1 MPVVW
6 HCGFNGIVNNTSQQG
21 VASLFIGTSNTE
33 TQSIPRGQDQLIN
46 NVFGRGGAANNNNG
60 VLPLIQY
67 YGRKWTSGGAYGTSY
82 IFGRIKPSFFDNS
95 VPCLSTEL
103 IQPQTNSDW
112 WGGWEFRLDLL
123 WRADRTTA
131 SWRMGFRI
139 GRATHPTYQMGYN
152 VYICPAGYNE
162 SNANVLYQIP
172 VRAGASGEKYVE
184 VEWLADTKSL
194 NIYEDDEL
202 VSSRTNYTAFDMSYG
217 IILMQEHYVG
227 GQLSS
232 TPFFA
237 FELRDMYIQRI
248 LSEADQRL
256 GSSTKVYVFNP
267 VTDDVVQ
274 FSRPDAYASNASV
287 VQTPIGAGGPTPSPS
302 QTTAILGADVVGQQ
316 DLYNIDI
323 SKVSSR
329 LASIEAVN
337 VRTMARNP
345 LLGNRQSAAI
355 AKSGATQTQ
364 SEQTTKLEQ
373 GGLWRFNTLQM
384 ISDPADGSRWN
395 LTKLAGL
402 KVGTKFVA

>member
-6 HCGFNGIVNNTSQQG
+6 HCGFNGIVNNTMNIGQG
-21 VASLFIGTSNTE
+21 NLYIGNTNTE

-46 NVFGRGGAANNNNG
+46 NVFGRGGSASNNNG

-67 YGRKWTSGGAYGTSY
+67 YGRKWTSNAAYGTSY
-82 IFGRIKPSFFDNS
+82 IFGRVKPSFFDNS

-103 IQPQTNSDW
+103 NQPATTSDW
-112 WGGWEFRLDLL
+112 WGGWEFRLDVM
-123 WRADRTTA
+123 WSADRTTA

-139 GRATHPTYQMGYN
+139 GRATHPTYQIGYN
-152 VYICPAGYNE
+152 VYVSPAGYNE
-162 SNANVLYQIP
+162 GNANVLYQIP
-172 VRAGASGEKYVE
+172 MAAGRAERYVE
-184 VEWLADTKSL
+184 VEWFADTKSL
-194 NIYEDDEL
+194 NIYLDDEL
-202 VSSRTNYTAFDMSYG
+202 VSSRTNYTAFDVSYG
-217 IILMQEHYVG
+217 VILMCEHFVG
-227 GQLSS
+227 ANTSQ
-232 TPFFA
+232 TPFFG

-256 GSSTKVYVFNP
+256 GSSTKVYAFNP
-267 VTDDVVQ
+267 VTDDAVQ
-274 FSRPDAYASNASV
+274 FSRPDGYSSNASV
-287 VQTPIGAGGPTPSPS
+287 VQTPITGGGITPTPSDGA
-302 QTTAILGADVVGQQ
+302 AILGADVVGQQ

-364 SEQTTKLEQ
+364 SEQTSKLEQ
-373 GGLWRFNTLQM
+373 GGSWRFNTLQM
-384 ISDPADGSRWN
+384 VSDPADGARWN

>member
-6 HCGFNGIVNNTSQQG
+6 HCGFNGIVNNTMG
-21 VASLFIGTSNTE
+21 IGQSNLYIVNSNTE
-33 TQSIPRGQDQLIN
+33 TQSIARGQDQLIN
-46 NVFGRGGAANNNNG
+46 NVFGRGGAASNNNG

-67 YGRKWTSGGAYGTSY
+67 YGRKWTSNGAYGTSY
-82 IFGRIKPSFFDNS
+82 IFGRVKPSFFDNS

-103 IQPQTNSDW
+103 NQPATNSDW
-112 WGGWEFRLDLL
+112 WGGWEFRLDVM
-123 WRADRTTA
+123 WSADRTTA
-131 SWRMGFRI
+131 SWRMGFRV
-139 GRATHPTYQMGYN
+139 GRATHPTYQISYN
-152 VYICPAGYNE
+152 VYVCPAGYNE

-172 VRAGASGEKYVE
+172 MAAGRAERYVE
-184 VEWLADTKSL
+184 VEWFADTKTL
-194 NIYEDDEL
+194 NIYLDDEL

-217 IILMQEHYVG
+217 VILTCEHYVG
-227 GQLSS
+227 ANTSQ
-232 TPFFA
+232 TPFFG
-237 FELRDMYIQRI
+237 FEIRDMYIQRI
-248 LSEADQRL
+248 LSDADQRL
-256 GSSTKVYVFNP
+256 GSSTRVYAFNP
-267 VTDDVVQ
+267 VTDDAVQ
-274 FSRPDAYASNASV
+274 FSRPDGYSSNASV
-287 VQTPIGAGGPTPSPS
+287 VQTPITGSGITPTPSNGA
-302 QTTAILGADVVGQQ
+302 AILGADEVGQQ

-345 LLGNRQSAAI
+345 LLGSRQSAAI

-373 GGLWRFNTLQM
+373 GGSWRFNTLQM
-384 ISDPADGSRWN
+384 VSDPADGSRWN